1 MGYRQNVQAM
11 CDRLG
16 ISNNPRIREEDVRV
30 SHIYFRGPQGLI
42 AKIDGSDMNLASRV
56 FLWDQLQKT
65 SRPSSELIEVDD
77 VFMQVAREFYAELW
91 DDAEEKRRI
100 LISALKKAT
109 MISIH
114 PK

>member
-56 FLWDQLQKT
+56 FLWEQLQAT
-65 SRPSSELIEVDD
+65 ERPSRELIEANSE
-77 VFMQVAREFYAELW
+77 FMQTAKEFYDEFW
-91 DDAEEKRRI
+91 DDAEEQGRK
-100 LISALKKAT
+100 LITALKQST
-109 MISIH
+109 LISIH
-114 PK
+114 LK